1 MTTTSS
7 LIFGRQSSFR
17 NLNVLALALLA
28 EKKVRENSKSLSAE
42 QLTSTWKQTEHQL
55 VGEQS

>member
-1 MTTTSS
+1 
-7 LIFGRQSSFR
+7 
-17 NLNVLALALLA
+17 LNVLALALLA

-55 VGEQS
+55 VGEQ